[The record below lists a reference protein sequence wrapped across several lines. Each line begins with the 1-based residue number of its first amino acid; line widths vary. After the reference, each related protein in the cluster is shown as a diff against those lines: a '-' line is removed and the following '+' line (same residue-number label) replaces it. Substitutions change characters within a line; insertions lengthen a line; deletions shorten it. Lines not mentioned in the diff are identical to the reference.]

1 MAYVQYLIREYR
13 EVIEREIEWARR
25 KSSLRSAL
33 LGAMEESGRHR
44 VITEDGTAIRT
55 TRVNLMPRRESVL
68 ATLKAEDLFP
78 FTRFWPKQV
87 QHVLVPKYGRDPL
100 LDLFDAR
107 TSPLLVV
114 KAPDGSEVTG

>member
-13 EVIEREIEWARR
+13 ELIERETEWAQR
-25 KSSLRSAL
+25 KTSLRNAL
-33 LGAMEESGRHR
+33 LGALAESGRHR
-44 VITEDGTAIRT
+44 VVTEDGTAIRT

-68 ATLKAEDLFP
+68 AMLKAEDLFP

-100 LDLFDAR
+100 LDLFDTR

-114 KAPDGSEVTG
+114 KAPDGKEISG